1 MKSQNPS
8 YKAGVISISQTRK
21 LRHGEVRNLPYVK
34 GQQMFSVIGQMV
46 SISGGPYGPCQ
57 TTQLGCRRRN
67 VALDK
72 RSTKV
77 WLAVL

>member
-21 LRHGEVRNLPYVK
+21 LRQGEARNLPYVK

-46 SISGGPYGPCQ
+46 SISVGLMVPVTLPNSAVGGGTWP
-57 TTQLGCRRRN
+57 
-67 VALDK
+67 
-72 RSTKV
+72 
-77 WLAVL
+77 